1 MDAREHARFLAYLE
15 RFDYFR
21 RPGLVKLDRESFV
34 ALDRELTTLLRTD
47 PDNPRIAP
55 LRHLL
60 LRD

>member
-1 MDAREHARFLAYLE
+1 MDPKAHARYLAYLE

-21 RPGLVKLDRESFV
+21 RPGHVKLDRESFL

-47 PDNPRIAP
+47 PHNPRIPP
-55 LRHLL
+55 LRRAL